1 MPGFLFDLVWTLPTL
16 AGLMSELS
24 RISPGNWR
32 TGRGLR
38 EDFHFHSL
46 GFVSRTK
53 NGPLFFFFFCMEDRS
68 LHFVFAWI
76 PTDMD
81 LPLEGSGA
89 DGLGSFNSPVDR

>member
-1 MPGFLFDLVWTLPTL
+1 MDFAKISTFTRLGLFR
-16 AGLMSELS
+16 GQ
-24 RISPGNWR
+24 R
-32 TGRGLR
+32 TA
-38 EDFHFHSL
+38 HFS
-46 GFVSRTK
+46 
-53 NGPLFFFFFCMEDRS
+53 FFFFCMEDRS